1 MTKQENIYV
10 KLACDTIEKYL
21 QQEEMTISGKS
32 LPEELRCQAGTFVS
46 IKKNGQ
52 LRGCIGTIQP
62 TQDSLAEE
70 IRGNAISAAFRD
82 PRFPPVKEEELS
94 ELEISVD
101 VLAEP
106 EAIDSINDLDPHQYG
121 VIVEKGRHRG
131 LLLPN
136 LEGIDTVEE
145 QVEIALRKAGL
156 RPVNGLEGVQLYRFK
171 VTRHK

>member
-1 MTKQENIYV
+1 MVEQENIYV
-10 KLACDTIEKYL
+10 KLAKGTIEKHL
-21 QQEEMTISGKS
+21 GLEEKIYSEEI
-32 LPEELRCQAGTFVS
+32 LPEELKCQAAAFVS

-52 LRGCIGTIQP
+52 LRGCIGTIHP
-62 TQDSLAEE
+62 TEDSLAEE
-70 IRGNAISAAFRD
+70 IRSNAMSAAFRD
-82 PRFPPVKEEELS
+82 PRFPPVKEEEIS
-94 ELEISVD
+94 ELEFSVD
-101 VLAEP
+101 VLEEP
-106 EAIDSINDLDPHQYG
+106 EEIDSLNDLDPHQYG

-156 RPVNGLEGVQLYRFK
+156 RPVNGIEGVQLYRFK